1 MLTTLA
7 DPRLMLW
14 ERRKIE
20 SDRLALFRVYR
31 ASICG
36 CTTCHDDDKAEE
48 LDALIKRQLE
58 AIAELNDQICQ

>member
-1 MLTTLA
+1 MTLALA

-14 ERRKIE
+14 QRRKIE

-31 ASICG
+31 ASC
-36 CTTCHDDDKAEE
+36 CCCSRCKDDDKAEE

-58 AIAELNDQICQ
+58 AIAKLNDEICQ